1 MRWWSECT
9 ANWRDKWSKVRAER
23 NKFKDDIKR
32 LTLKH
37 EATLQDFHRQQIV
50 QQPLHLPDPTLKVRN
65 YYPGGIQT
73 KTCRVQ
79 EVQTVKPSTTDVG
92 INTDYLDLSVTSHNM
107 DFDILPTRQVMSV
120 LYFASQNQFNFIYFI
135 TILLIARRHV
145 QCPYPINEM
154 GV

>member
-120 LYFASQNQFNFIYFI
+120 LNFASQNQFNSIYFI
-135 TILLIARRHV
+135 TILLIARRQVHT
-145 QCPYPINEM
+145 YPINEI
-154 GV
+154 GA

>member
-107 DFDILPTRQVMSV
+107 DFDILPTRQVRFKFCFSKS
-120 LYFASQNQFNFIYFI
+120 F
-135 TILLIARRHV
+135 
-145 QCPYPINEM
+145 
-154 GV
+154 

>member
-37 EATLQDFHRQQIV
+37 EATLQDLHRQQIV

-120 LYFASQNQFNFIYFI
+120 LNFASINLFNSIYFI
-135 TILLIARRHV
+135 TILLIARRRVHT
-145 QCPYPINEM
+145 YPLTK
-154 GV
+154 

>member
-37 EATLQDFHRQQIV
+37 EATLQDLHRQQIV
-50 QQPLHLPDPTLKVRN
+50 QPLHLPDPTLKVRN

-120 LYFASQNQFNFIYFI
+120 LNFASQNQFNSIYFI
-135 TILLIARRHV
+135 TILLIARRQVHT
-145 QCPYPINEM
+145 YPINEI
-154 GV
+154 GA